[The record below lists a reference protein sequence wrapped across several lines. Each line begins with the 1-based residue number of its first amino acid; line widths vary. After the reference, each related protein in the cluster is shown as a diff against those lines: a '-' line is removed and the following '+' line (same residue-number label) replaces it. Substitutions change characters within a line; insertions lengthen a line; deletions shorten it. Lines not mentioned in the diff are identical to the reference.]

1 MKKDTL
7 EDMMQTSL
15 CIVKRGTHDKGDFEE
30 LLLGTKRVSVFFS
43 ERYHLEKAISHA
55 SKTAHLSA
63 LILYDAKGVEKFKD
77 SLVLK
82 AWLIAEPM
90 NTMP

>member
-43 ERYHLEKAISHA
+43 L
-55 SKTAHLSA
+55 
-63 LILYDAKGVEKFKD
+63 KG
-77 SLVLK
+77 
-82 AWLIAEPM
+82 
-90 NTMP
+90 TT